1 MLEALKRLLSPE
13 YLVVAEPGPLGGL
26 WVLYVGLG
34 LLFAAGLAAALWVL
48 LGQVRREQ
56 SAARRAWAWFE
67 LWVCLA
73 GLGTVIGRFLGWPGW
88 SARIW
93 PYSLAA
99 LAVSGVLAYRFRR
112 LRLPRWLARQARI
125 LALLAL
131 PAKAEQDE
139 AAPSSVRRTSAYL
152 LALAVHLLGI
162 ALVLAGRYE
171 WPFWLAPVVLLLLLA
186 PQAPL
191 LLRRQ
196 RPSLMGLTPL
206 LGAYAVNGLWAAYLA
221 LDITVIPWQGLAFPD
236 PLTSLFYVDA
246 MVLAAVA
253 HSLLCQL
260 RMVTTTLG
268 KPRLFWRWA
277 VAGLLV
283 ATLAWAGIVYFG
295 KRTHGATAS
304 DPYAYAQMGVD
315 LAENGTFL
323 HRFDLFQQVIPLD
336 IAYAP
341 LQPVGYHVPRNALG
355 DCPSVWATGAS
366 ALLAAG
372 YGLLGETGLYVTTP
386 IVALLALAATW
397 LLVQETL
404 RSKRSSHSRA
414 KPAPAKAWG
423 GNPYAVI
430 ATEKL
435 PPSAHE
441 VQVHGM
447 DPRFRGDPIIAKE
460 TATDRKPSLRGLWKP
475 RRSIP
480 ALTGALAIALLTT
493 SPEHVDRLLVPM
505 ADAAAQLFT
514 VLTLLFALRG
524 MRQME
529 QDRRG
534 LLSFT
539 LAGIAFAWAYWT
551 RHTQLVLALP
561 VLLAVLLGS
570 RARRGEPTGRHI
582 AAIALALL
590 AFAAASLVAAL
601 PDIVYRWRVFGGP
614 FATETTELPLMGLQH
629 IGPVAWQMLRDAL
642 VSGEWGYLFPLAVYG
657 GYRLVRQRPCQS
669 LVLGSALAAVLL
681 VHLTYHSLRL
691 RDLISLFPLVDLAT
705 AYGAV
710 MLVQRAWTF
719 VRKPE
724 ASRRLGASFL
734 SVSVVAWVIL
744 SLSLSRWAMIDN
756 LWKPGWAS
764 FGYMHADNRAA
775 FDRLAQLTEPEAV
788 IGASLNAGAVMM
800 YTGRDAIRPYDSW
813 TEDKWALFLDAMR
826 NRGRPVY
833 LLDDG
838 GLMAEFIEQEQARH
852 RLTPIEELRVPLF
865 YTRDRETG
873 WLYRLE
879 WE

>member
-1 MLEALKRLLSPE
+1 
-13 YLVVAEPGPLGGL
+13 
-26 WVLYVGLG
+26 
-34 LLFAAGLAAALWVL
+34 
-48 LGQVRREQ
+48 
-56 SAARRAWAWFE
+56 WAWFE

-99 LAVSGVLAYRFRR
+99 LAVLGALAYRFRGVE
-112 LRLPRWLARQARI
+112 LPRWLARQARI
-125 LALLAL
+125 LALLPL
-131 PAKAEQDE
+131 PAEAELDE
-139 AAPSSVRRTSAYL
+139 APPSSAQGTGAYL
-152 LALAVHLLGI
+152 LALAVHLVGV
-162 ALVLAGRYE
+162 ALVLAGRYQ
-171 WPFWLAPVVLLLLLA
+171 WPFWLAPVVFVLLLA

-191 LLRRQ
+191 ILRRQ
-196 RPSLMGLTPL
+196 RPSLMALTPL
-206 LGAYAVNGLWAAYLA
+206 LGAYAVTGLWAAYLA
-221 LDITVIPWQGLAFPD
+221 LGITVIPWQGLAFPD
-236 PLTSLFYVDA
+236 PLTSIFYVDA
-246 MVLAAVA
+246 VVLAAVA

-260 RMVTTTLG
+260 RLATTALG
-268 KPRLFWRWA
+268 KPRMFWQWA
-277 VAGLLV
+277 VAGLLI
-283 ATLAWAGIVYFG
+283 ATLAWAGFVYFG

-323 HRFDLFQQVIPLD
+323 HRFDLFQQVIPLG

-341 LQPVGYHVPRNALG
+341 LQPVGYHVPRNELG

-366 ALLAAG
+366 VLLAAG
-372 YGLLGETGLYVTTP
+372 YRLLGETGLYVTTP

-397 LLVQETL
+397 CLVQETL
-404 RSKRSSHSRA
+404 GR
-414 KPAPAKAWG
+414 P
-423 GNPYAVI
+423 
-430 ATEKL
+430 
-435 PPSAHE
+435 
-441 VQVHGM
+441 
-447 DPRFRGDPIIAKE
+447 D
-460 TATDRKPSLRGLWKP
+460 LRGFHQP
-475 RRSIP
+475 RRSIA
-480 ALTGALAIALLTT
+480 ALTGALAIALVAT

-529 QDRRG
+529 AGRRG

-539 LAGIAFAWAYWT
+539 LAGITFAWAYWT

-561 VLLAVLLGS
+561 VLLAMLLGS
-570 RARRGEPTGRHI
+570 QARRGETTGKRL
-582 AAIALALL
+582 ASIALPLL

-614 FATETTELPLMGLQH
+614 FATETTELPLMALQH

-642 VSGEWGYLFPLAVYG
+642 VSGEWGYLFPLAIYG
-657 GYRLVRQRPCQS
+657 SYRLVRQRPRQA

-691 RDLISLFPLVDLAT
+691 RDLISIFPLIDIAA

-710 MLVQRAWTF
+710 MLVQRAWSF
-719 VRKPE
+719 ARQPQV
-724 ASRRLGASFL
+724 SRRLGAAFL

-764 FGYMHADNRAA
+764 FGYMRADNRAA
-775 FDRLAQLTEPEAV
+775 FDRLVELTEQEAV

-813 TEDKWALFLDAMR
+813 TEAEWAVFLDAMR
-826 NRGRPVY
+826 DRGRPVY

-838 GLMAEFIEQEQARH
+838 GLMAEFIEQEQAQH
-852 RLTPIEELRVPLF
+852 RLTPIAELRVPLF

>member
-26 WVLYVGLG
+26 WVLYVALG
-34 LLFAAGLAAALWVL
+34 VLFTAGLAAALWVL
-48 LGQVRREQ
+48 VGPG
-56 SAARRAWAWFE
+56 RRAQPSDRRALAWFE

-93 PYSLAA
+93 PYSLTA
-99 LAVSGVLAYRFRR
+99 LAVLGLLAYRFRR
-112 LRLPRWLARQARI
+112 IELPSWLARQARI
-125 LALLAL
+125 LALLPL
-131 PAKAEQDE
+131 PAEAERD
-139 AAPSSVRRTSAYL
+139 AASSSSAGAMGAYL
-152 LALAVHLLGI
+152 AALAVHLAGI
-162 ALVLAGRYE
+162 AWILAGLYD
-171 WPFWLAPVVLLLLLA
+171 WPFWLAPLVLLLLLA

-191 LLRRQ
+191 LFRRQ
-196 RPSLMGLTPL
+196 RPDLMCLTPL
-206 LGAYAVNGLWAAYLA
+206 LGAYTVTGLWSVYLA
-221 LDITVIPWQGLAFPD
+221 LDITIIPWQGLTFPD

-246 MVLAAVA
+246 FVLAAIV

-260 RMVTTTLG
+260 RFVTTAFD
-268 KPRLFWRWA
+268 KPHVFWQWA
-277 VAGLLV
+277 VAGLLIT
-283 ATLAWAGIVYFG
+283 TLTWTGIVYLG

-323 HRFDLFQQVIPLD
+323 HRFALFQEIIPLD

-341 LQPVGYHVPRNALG
+341 VQPVGYHVPRNELG

-366 ALLAAG
+366 VLLAVG

-386 IVALLALAATW
+386 IVAILALAATW
-397 LLVQETL
+397 ALVQETL
-404 RSKRSSHSRA
+404 RGQSRA
-414 KPAPAKAWG
+414 
-423 GNPYAVI
+423 I
-430 ATEKL
+430 
-435 PPSAHE
+435 
-441 VQVHGM
+441 
-447 DPRFRGDPIIAKE
+447 R
-460 TATDRKPSLRGLWKP
+460 
-475 RRSIP
+475 
-480 ALTGALAIALLTT
+480 ALTGALAVSLLAT

-505 ADAAAQLFT
+505 ADATAQLFT
-514 VLTLLFALRG
+514 VLTLLFALHG
-524 MRQME
+524 MRQLE
-529 QDRRG
+529 EGRRG
-534 LLSFT
+534 IVPFLF
-539 LAGIAFAWAYWT
+539 AGVSFAWAYWT

-561 VLLAVLLGS
+561 VLLAILLGS
-570 RARRGEPTGRHI
+570 RARRSEPTGSRI
-582 AAIALALL
+582 ACIMVPLL
-590 AFAAASLVAAL
+590 TFTAAALIAAL

-629 IGPVAWQMLRDAL
+629 IGPVAWQMLRDVLA
-642 VSGEWGYLFPLAVYG
+642 SGEWGYLFPLAVYG
-657 GYRLVRQRPCQS
+657 GYRLARQRPRQA
-669 LVLGSALAAVLL
+669 LVLGGSLAAVLL

-691 RDLISLFPLVDLAT
+691 RDLISLFPLVDLAV
-705 AYGAV
+705 AYGGV
-710 MLVQRAWTF
+710 MLVRRVWSF
-719 VRKPE
+719 
-724 ASRRLGASFL
+724 ASTRTASLRLGTAFL
-734 SVSVVAWVIL
+734 SVSVLAWVIL

-764 FGYMHADNRAA
+764 FGYMRADNRAA

-813 TEDKWALFLDAMR
+813 TEAEWVIFLAAMR
-826 NRGRPVY
+826 DRGRPVY

-838 GLMAEFIEQEQARH
+838 GLMAEFIEKEQPRH
-852 RLTPIEELRVPLF
+852 RLTPIEALRVPLF